1 MSHHAG
7 IDHADDILCCN
18 ILYNT
23 GNQAVCELFVKCGA
37 NVDMFDECGRS
48 AAWYAMDAGHT
59 AVKQTIEPSE
69 EDEITN
75 LTLSDNNNVSDS
87 RRYFH

>member
-1 MSHHAG
+1 
-7 IDHADDILCCN
+7 
-18 ILYNT
+18 
-23 GNQAVCELFVKCGA
+23 
-37 NVDMFDECGRS
+37 MFDECGRS